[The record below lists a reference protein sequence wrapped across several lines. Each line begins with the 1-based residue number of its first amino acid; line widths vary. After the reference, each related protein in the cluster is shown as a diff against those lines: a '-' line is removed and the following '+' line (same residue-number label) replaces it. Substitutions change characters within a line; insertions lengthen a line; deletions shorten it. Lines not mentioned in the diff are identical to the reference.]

1 MMHGHGKM
9 GAAPAS
15 DAALV
20 PRLSFFFLQVRANSA
35 PICANSASIHDDL
48 ARIGSYWPVAE
59 TDQNGQNRPK
69 LALNHAG
76 IAEIGFE

>member
-1 MMHGHGKM
+1 M

-15 DAALV
+15 NTASV
-20 PRLSFFFLQVRANSA
+20 PRLSYFFLQVR
-35 PICANSASIHDDL
+35 ANSASIHDDL